1 MLPLPGTET
10 ILVVDDDRAV
20 LRLTNSIL
28 TFYGYTVIGA
38 NSGRKALELFAIE
51 PEITVDLLL
60 VDIVMP
66 GMNGPELVDHI
77 WKLRPGLPALYCS
90 GYSGKEFLWP
100 EIARKVSYLA
110 KPFTAFQLTKGIREM
125 LERSTAASSTYSAKM
140 PGSLPRMLDSH
151 K

>member
-10 ILVVDDDRAV
+10 ILAVDDDRAV
-20 LRLTNSIL
+20 LRLINSIL
-28 TFYGYTVIGA
+28 TFHGYTVISA
-38 NSGRKALELFAIE
+38 DSGEKALELFAVE

-66 GMNGPELVDHI
+66 NMNGPELVDHI

-90 GYSGKEFLWP
+90 GYSGREFLWP

-110 KPFTAFQLTKGIREM
+110 KPFSAFQLTKGIRGM
-125 LERSTAASSTYSAKM
+125 LERSPAASSMYSAKM
-140 PGSLPRMLDSH
+140 PDSSPRILGSH

>member
-1 MLPLPGTET
+1 MSPLPGNET
-10 ILVVDDDRAV
+10 ILAVDDDRSV

-28 TFYGYTVIGA
+28 TFYGYTVIGVD
-38 NSGRKALELFAIE
+38 SGEKALELFTVE

-77 WKLRPGLPALYCS
+77 WRLRPGLPALYCS

-100 EIARKVSYLA
+100 EIARKISYLA

-125 LERSTAASSTYSAKM
+125 LERSTATSSTYGATM
-140 PGSLPRMLDSH
+140 PDSSPRMIGSQ

>member
-1 MLPLPGTET
+1 MSYAQLNGFRGK
-10 ILVVDDDRAV
+10 V
-20 LRLTNSIL
+20 
-28 TFYGYTVIGA
+28 TVISA
-38 NSGRKALELFAIE
+38 DSGEKALELFAVE

-90 GYSGKEFLWP
+90 GYSGREFLWP

-110 KPFTAFQLTKGIREM
+110 KPFSAFSKRL
-125 LERSTAASSTYSAKM
+125 
-140 PGSLPRMLDSH
+140 GSP
-151 K
+151 

>member
-10 ILVVDDDRAV
+10 VLVVDDDTEV
-20 LRLTNSIL
+20 LRVTNSML
-28 TFYGYTVIGA
+28 TFHGYTVIGA
-38 NSGRKALELFAIE
+38 SGIKALQLFAVK

-77 WKLRPGLPALYCS
+77 WKLRPCLPALYCS

-100 EIARKVSYLA
+100 EIARNVSYLA

-125 LERSTAASSTYSAKM
+125 LEKSTGASSTYSARM
-140 PGSLPRMLDSH
+140 QDSSPRGC
-151 K
+151 

>member
-10 ILVVDDDRAV
+10 ILVVDDDRDV
-20 LRLTNSIL
+20 LRVTNSML
-28 TFYGYTVIGA
+28 TFHGYTVIGA
-38 NSGRKALELFAIE
+38 ASGRKALQLFAVE
-51 PEITVDLLL
+51 PEITVNLLL

-125 LERSTAASSTYSAKM
+125 LEKSTAASSTHS
-140 PGSLPRMLDSH
+140 PRMPDSS
-151 K
+151 KRMLGSQK